1 MHPPKPLGSRVED
14 RLYKRHRRR
23 RGGGEGGWLRG
34 CCETAM
40 ETREGPNLRGNWLV
54 VGAMGRQDARP
65 GELNMK
71 WGPHLNKESMSKQ
84 CVGG

>member
-1 MHPPKPLGSRVED
+1 
-14 RLYKRHRRR
+14 
-23 RGGGEGGWLRG
+23 
-34 CCETAM
+34 M

-84 CVGG
+84 CVGGVNRN